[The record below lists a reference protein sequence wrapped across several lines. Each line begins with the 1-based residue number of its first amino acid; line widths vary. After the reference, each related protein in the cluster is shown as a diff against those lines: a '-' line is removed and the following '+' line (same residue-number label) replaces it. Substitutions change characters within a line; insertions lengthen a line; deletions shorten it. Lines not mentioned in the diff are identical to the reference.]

1 MTAWIFL
8 GKKLLSR
15 LKPSLCT
22 GADRLAQKLLPRR
35 HLSLGV
41 LLSLGF
47 RAQTDLLEQILV
59 VVVGVGFVGAGDR
72 AFLGKSSSDSSAKK
86 IVTSASE
93 PAAEANFTGSP
104 APVTTGCTRKP

>member
-1 MTAWIFL
+1 VTAWIFL

-59 VVVGVGFVGAGDR
+59 VGVGFVGAGDR
-72 AFLGKSSSDSSAKK
+72 AFSGKSSSDSSAKK
-86 IVTSASE
+86 IATSASE
-93 PAAEANFTGSP
+93 PAAEANSTGSP